1 MTQRTHRL
9 ASLIAHLVPGEKAV
23 RLLPAGEFR
32 SVDGSGRPTD
42 APAWRIDAAQA
53 AILIARDTA
62 RSSRRVVDYEHQT
75 LLAAK
80 NGNPAPAAGWIN
92 GLAWRDGDGLYAEI
106 EWTEKAAAMI
116 AAGEYRY
123 LSPVFPYAADGRV
136 LDIAMAGLTNNPG
149 LDGLTDLA
157 ALSAVF
163 ENLPPDQE
171 TKPMKLLLA
180 ALGLAETATE
190 AEAVAALDALKTQSG
205 QVATLTAEIATL
217 KAAAPDPA
225 KFVPADAVVT
235 MQAQIAALTAQI
247 EKKELDDMIEIG
259 LSDGR
264 ILPGME
270 AWARSL
276 NKAALTGYLDK
287 AQPIA
292 ALKGTQTG
300 GKSNAGH
307 SDGTPADEAAAK
319 ANFAGNA
326 ALRAEFGDEATYL
339 GFWRAD
345 AAGRIRMINKS

>member
-1 MTQRTHRL
+1 MTQRSHRL
-9 ASLIAHLVPGEKAV
+9 ASLIAHLVPGETAV

-32 SVDGSGRPTD
+32 SADGSGRPTD

-80 NGNPAPAAGWIN
+80 NGNPAPAAGWI
-92 GLAWRDGDGLYAEI
+92 GALEWREGDGLYAQI

-163 ENLPPDQE
+163 ANLPPDQE
-171 TKPMKLLLA
+171 KEPMDKLLA
-180 ALGLAETATE
+180 ALGLAITASE
-190 AEAVAALDALKTQSG
+190 AEALAALAALTDA
-205 QVATLTAEIATL
+205 
-217 KAAAPDPA
+217 KA
-225 KFVPADAVVT
+225 
-235 MQAQIAALTAQI
+235 AALTAQPDPAKYAPAETVLALQGQIATLTAQI
-247 EKKELDDMIEIG
+247 EAAEITDLIEVG

-264 ILPGME
+264 ILPSLE
-270 AWARSL
+270 TWARSL
-276 NKAALTGYLDK
+276 NKAALKGFLDH

-292 ALKGTQTG
+292 ALTTTQTG
-300 GKSNAGH
+300 GK
-307 SDGTPADEAAAK
+307 PADQVDPNLPLEDRCAAQWK
-319 ANFAGNA
+319 ADA
-326 ALRAEFGDEATYL
+326 ALRAEFSGVESFIAYTRATESGL
-339 GFWRAD
+339 AK
-345 AAGRIRMINKS
+345 IHSTQE